1 MMMAILYIPRN
12 DTGHIKHFV
21 IFCNTEDAKISLRSS
36 FLRSI
41 SIPSYFCYSSDESSG
56 LDWPMR
62 FKIILGICN
71 GLHFLHEERSE
82 AIVHLNLKPS
92 NIMLGDDMVP
102 KIADFGLSR
111 LFGEEQTRILT
122 QNVVGWM

>member
-1 MMMAILYIPRN
+1 M
-12 DTGHIKHFV
+12 
-21 IFCNTEDAKISLRSS
+21 C
-36 FLRSI
+36 
-41 SIPSYFCYSSDESSG
+41 
-56 LDWPMR
+56 

-82 AIVHLNLKPS
+82 AIVQLNLKPS

>member
-1 MMMAILYIPRN
+1 M
-12 DTGHIKHFV
+12 
-21 IFCNTEDAKISLRSS
+21 
-36 FLRSI
+36 
-41 SIPSYFCYSSDESSG
+41 CYSSDESSG
-56 LDWPMR
+56 IDWTMR

-111 LFGEEQTRILT
+111 LFGEEQTRTLT
-122 QNVVGWM
+122 KNVVGWM